1 MCVCYI
7 SLTLVWNL
15 GCLYNLGAAAE
26 QLIPMQFYQ
35 WVLGHPSLSSLLILG
50 LHVSRTFVKQCMQC
64 FDILL
69 LSALLMCV

>member
-7 SLTLVWNL
+7 LLTLVWNL
-15 GCLYNLGAAAE
+15 GCLYNLGGAAE

-35 WVLGHPSLSSLLILG
+35 WVLGLPSFSSLLILS
-50 LHVSRTFVKQCMQC
+50 LHVSRTFVKQRMQC

-69 LSALLMCV
+69 L

>member
-26 QLIPMQFYQ
+26 QLIPTQLCR
-35 WVLGHPSLSSLLILG
+35 WVLGLSLFFLSSLLILG

-69 LSALLMCV
+69 L